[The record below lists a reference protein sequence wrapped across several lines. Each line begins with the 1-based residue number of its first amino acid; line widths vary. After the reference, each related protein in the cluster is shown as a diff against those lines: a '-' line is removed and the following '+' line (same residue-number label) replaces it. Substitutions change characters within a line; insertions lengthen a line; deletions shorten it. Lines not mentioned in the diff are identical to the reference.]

1 MENSFQ
7 ILKQVE
13 DLRNRGKDIVN
24 FCIGQPNFD
33 TPRNIKDKA
42 IKAIEDGKTG
52 YTPSSGIP
60 ELRSAVA
67 SYLSLTRRID
77 VRPDDIVI
85 GSGSKPFIGYTI
97 LSVTDYGKGHEVL
110 YPNPGYPIYES
121 QARVCGTVPIPIP
134 LLEENGYNIDVDYLR
149 SRISEKSRLL
159 ILNSPHNPTGSV
171 LDKETL
177 RAISEIVEKHENLWV
192 LSDEVYSRILYDSE
206 FTSIAS
212 INNMAEK
219 TIILDAVSKT
229 YAMTGWRIGFAANHL
244 LSPYMSKWVNNT
256 DSCAVHSSQYAAI
269 EALTGPQIEADRMV
283 EDYKQRRRLMI
294 EGLNAIEGIKCP
306 TPNGAFYAWANVTD
320 ACKNIGAKDSEEFRE
335 HLLNEA
341 GVAVL
346 SDIHFGTRNF
356 GEGEHV
362 RFSYAAS
369 REEIE
374 EGLKR
379 IKAYLALSMHT
390 IPVVPAARY

>member
-13 DLRNRGKDIVN
+13 DLRSKGKDIVN

-33 TPRNIKDKA
+33 TPRNIKNKA
-42 IKAIEDGKTG
+42 ISAIEDGRTG

-67 SYLSLTRRID
+67 SYLSLTRKID
-77 VRPDDIVI
+77 VGLDDVVV
-85 GSGSKPFIGYTI
+85 GSGSKPFIGYVI

-110 YPNPGYPIYES
+110 CPNPGYPIYES
-121 QARVCGTVPIPIP
+121 QARVCGAIPVPIP
-134 LLEENGYNIDVDYLR
+134 LLEENGYRIDVDYLR

-171 LDKETL
+171 LDREDL
-177 RAISEIVEKHENLWV
+177 RAISEIVEEHEDLWV

-212 INNMAEK
+212 IKDMAEK

-244 LSPYMSKWVNNT
+244 LSPYLSRWVNNT
-256 DSCAVHSSQYAAI
+256 DSCAVHPCQYAAI
-269 EALTGPQIEADRMV
+269 EALTGSQIEVNKMV
-283 EDYKQRRRLMI
+283 ESYRQRRKLMI
-294 EGLNAIEGIKCP
+294 EGLNAIKGIKCP
-306 TPNGAFYAWANVTD
+306 IPFGAFYAWPNVTD
-320 ACKNIGAKDSEEFRE
+320 ACKKIGARDSEEFRE

-346 SDIHFGTRNF
+346 SDIHFGARNN

-362 RFSYAAS
+362 RLSYAAS
-369 REEIE
+369 SEEIE

-379 IKAYLALSMHT
+379 IKGC
-390 IPVVPAARY
+390 VDN

>member
-13 DLRNRGKDIVN
+13 DLRSKGKDIVN

-33 TPRNIKDKA
+33 TPRNIKNKA
-42 IKAIEDGKTG
+42 ISAIEDGRTG

-67 SYLSLTRRID
+67 SYLSLTRKID
-77 VRPDDIVI
+77 VGLDDVVV
-85 GSGSKPFIGYTI
+85 GSGSKPFIGYVI
-97 LSVTDYGKGHEVL
+97 LSVTDHGKGHEVL
-110 YPNPGYPIYES
+110 CPNPGYPIYES
-121 QARVCGTVPIPIP
+121 QARVCGAIPVPIP
-134 LLEENGYNIDVDYLR
+134 LLEENGYRIDVDYLR

-171 LDKETL
+171 LDREDL
-177 RAISEIVEKHENLWV
+177 RAISEIVEEHEDLWV

-212 INNMAEK
+212 IKDMAEK

-244 LSPYMSKWVNNT
+244 LSPYLSRWVNNT
-256 DSCAVHSSQYAAI
+256 DSCAVHPCQYAAI
-269 EALTGPQIEADRMV
+269 EALTGSQIEVNKMV
-283 EDYKQRRRLMI
+283 ESYRQRRKLMI
-294 EGLNAIEGIKCP
+294 EGLNAIKGIKCP
-306 TPNGAFYAWANVTD
+306 IPFGAFYAWPNVTD
-320 ACKNIGAKDSEEFRE
+320 ACKKIGARDSEEFRE

-346 SDIHFGTRNF
+346 SDIHFGARNN

-362 RFSYAAS
+362 RLSYAAS
-369 REEIE
+369 SEEIE

-379 IKAYLALSMHT
+379 IKGC
-390 IPVVPAARY
+390 VDN